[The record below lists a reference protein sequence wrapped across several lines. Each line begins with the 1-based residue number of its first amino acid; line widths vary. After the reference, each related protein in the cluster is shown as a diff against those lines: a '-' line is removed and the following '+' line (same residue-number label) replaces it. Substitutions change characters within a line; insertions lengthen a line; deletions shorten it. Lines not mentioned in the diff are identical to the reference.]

1 MAGKRPRDLRDL
13 AKVFLRLGL
22 LGFGGPAA
30 VTAMMDEEVVERRRW
45 LTRQQ
50 FLDLIGAT
58 NLIPGPNATEL
69 AIHVG
74 LLRAGWRGLLVAG
87 LCFIVP
93 GAAMSGVFAWL
104 YVHYGVLPAV
114 QPILAG
120 IKPAV
125 LSVIVAALLRLAGS
139 ALRSGP
145 LALIGAAAAASVL
158 AGVDEV
164 AALFAWALA
173 GTLWLARPQPEQP
186 TLVFSWPAAFGLAGT
201 GMPIVAAPAIAP
213 TLWQLGLFFLKVGSV
228 LYGSGYVL
236 IAFIEGG
243 LVTDRHWLTRQQVLD
258 AVAVGQFTPGP
269 FLSTATF
276 IGYLLGGVAGAMVA
290 TAAVF
295 LPSFVFVLGLHRVL
309 PRLRESRWSAAFL
322 DAVNAASLG
331 LMAAVAVRMG
341 LTVLVDGRSALIALL
356 ALALLLRLQWNAAGV
371 IAACGFLGWAATLM
385 R

>member
-1 MAGKRPRDLRDL
+1 MAGERPRDLRDL

-30 VTAMMDEEVVERRRW
+30 VTAMMDEELVERRRW

-50 FLDLIGAT
+50 FLDLVGAT

-74 LLRAGWRGLLVAG
+74 LLRAGWSGLLVAG

-93 GAAMSGVFAWL
+93 GAAISGIFAWL
-104 YVHYGVLPAV
+104 YVRYGALPAV
-114 QPILAG
+114 EPALAG

-125 LSVIVAALLRLAGS
+125 LSVIVAALLRLAQP
-139 ALRSGP
+139 ALRTGP
-145 LALIGAAAAASVL
+145 LALIGVAAAASVL
-158 AGVDEV
+158 AGMDEV
-164 AALFAWALA
+164 AVLFGWALA
-173 GTLWLARPQPEQP
+173 GTLWLARPQPKQA
-186 TLVFSWPAAFGLAGT
+186 TLVLGWPAVFGLGGM
-201 GMPIVAAPAIAP
+201 GMPAVAAPAAAP
-213 TLWQLGLFFLKVGSV
+213 TLWQLGLFFLKVGAV

-243 LVTDRHWLTRQQVLD
+243 LVTDRHWLTRQQLLD

-269 FLSTATF
+269 FLSTVTF
-276 IGYLLGGVAGAMVA
+276 IGYLLGGVAGAIVA
-290 TAAVF
+290 TVAVF
-295 LPSFVFVLGLHRVL
+295 FPSFVFVLGLHRVL
-309 PRLRESRWSAAFL
+309 PRLRQSRWSAAFL

-331 LMAAVAVRMG
+331 LMAAVAVIMG
-341 LTVLVDGRSALIALL
+341 FTVLTDSRSALIALL
-356 ALALLLRLQWNAAGV
+356 ALALLLRWRWHAAVV
-371 IAACGFLGWAATLM
+371 IVACGFLGWAATVA